1 MSPEREKGDFATG
14 SSLLDN
20 TKSEL
25 PLQGKRERRPILQK
39 GCDFMFKHKT
49 KIGAVILAM
58 VTATALL
65 SGCGADTAKEYDK
78 HLKPETTVSV
88 DKDADKVDDKKDSK
102 ESDKKADKADKQED
116 SKESS
121 KPAEKPADKNN
132 GKKNDKP
139 AESKPSKPANSGA
152 VNKPSTSKP
161 SNPAPAPSKP
171 APSKPNKPAPSE
183 PSGNTGNNSANK
195 PSTSKPAHQHDWQ
208 PVYTTVHHEA
218 QYRNEPVYED
228 QIVYEDRP
236 VYKWQAYW
244 TCNGCGQRFN
254 SENDVLDH
262 VLFECGTG
270 YTPHEEKVQ
279 TGTEQVQVGTNKVQ
293 IGTNPVLVK
302 EAWDEQVK
310 TGSVCTKCNAHK

>member
-116 SKESS
+116 SKESN
-121 KPAEKPADKNN
+121 KPADKADNKDN
-132 GKKNDKP
+132 GKKEEKP
-139 AESKPSKPANSGA
+139 AENSKPSKPANSGA

-161 SNPAPAPSKP
+161 NKPAPAPSKP
-171 APSKPNKPAPSE
+171 APSKPNKPAPAPSE
-183 PSGNTGNNSANK
+183 PAK
-195 PSTSKPAHQHDWQ
+195 PSKPAHQHDWQ

-218 QYRNEPVYED
+218 QYRNEPVYKDE
-228 QIVYEDRP
+228 IVYEDRP
-236 VYKWQAYW
+236 VYKWRDYY
-244 TCNGCGQRFN
+244 TCNECGARFN
-254 SENDVLDH
+254 DIYDIKDH
-262 VLFECGTG
+262 VLYECGGG
-270 YTPHEEKVQ
+270 YSAHEEKIQ

-293 IGTNPVLVK
+293 IGTNQVLVK
-302 EAWDEQVK
+302 DAWDEKVQNGYTCSCGQNK
-310 TGSVCTKCNAHK
+310 K

>member
-88 DKDADKVDDKKDSK
+88 DKDADKVDKVDDKKDSK

-121 KPAEKPADKNN
+121 KPAEKPADKDN
-132 GKKNDKP
+132 GKKEDKP

-161 SNPAPAPSKP
+161 SKPSNPAPAPSKP

-183 PSGNTGNNSANK
+183 PAK
-195 PSTSKPAHQHDWQ
+195 PSKPAHQHDWKTE
-208 PVYTTVHHEA
+208 YKTVHHEA
-218 QYRNEPVYED
+218 QYRNEPVYKDE
-228 QIVYEDRP
+228 IVYEDRP
-236 VYKWQAYW
+236 VYKWQAYY
-244 TCNGCGQRFN
+244 TCNECSQRF
-254 SENDVLDH
+254 DDIYDIKDH
-262 VLFECGTG
+262 VLYECGGG
-270 YTPHEEKVQ
+270 YSAHKEQVQ

-293 IGTNPVLVK
+293 IGTNQVLVK
-302 EAWDEQVK
+302 DAWDEQVPNGQSCSCGARK
-310 TGSVCTKCNAHK
+310 

>member
-88 DKDADKVDDKKDSK
+88 DKDADKVDDKK
-102 ESDKKADKADKQED
+102 ADKADKQED

-121 KPAEKPADKNN
+121 KPAEKPADKADNKDN

-139 AESKPSKPANSGA
+139 AESKPSKPANSDA
-152 VNKPSTSKP
+152 VNKPSSKP

-183 PSGNTGNNSANK
+183 PAKPNK
-195 PSTSKPAHQHDWQ
+195 PAPCAHSWKDQ
-208 PVYTTVHHEA
+208 YKTVHHEA
-218 QYRNEPVYED
+218 QYRNEPVYKDE
-228 QIVYEDRP
+228 IVYEDRP

-244 TCNGCGQRFN
+244 TCTECGKRF
-254 SENDVLDH
+254 ETEYDAGDH
-262 VLFECGTG
+262 ALFECGGG
-270 YTPHEEKVQ
+270 YSAHREQVQ
-279 TGTEQVQVGTNKVQ
+279 TGTEKVQVGTNKVQ
-293 IGTNPVLVK
+293 IGTNQVLVK

>member
-121 KPAEKPADKNN
+121 KPADKADNKDN

-161 SNPAPAPSKP
+161 SKPSNPAPAPSKP
-171 APSKPNKPAPSE
+171 APSKPNKPAPAPSE
-183 PSGNTGNNSANK
+183 PAK
-195 PSTSKPAHQHDWQ
+195 PSKPAHQHDWQ

-218 QYRNEPVYED
+218 QYRNEPVYKDE
-228 QIVYEDRP
+228 IVYEDRP

-244 TCNGCGQRFN
+244 TCNGCGARFN
-254 SENDVLDH
+254 SDQEAGEH

-270 YTPHEEKVQ
+270 YTAHEEKIQ

-302 EAWDEQVK
+302 EAWDEKVQNGYTCSCGQNK
-310 TGSVCTKCNAHK
+310 K

>member
-121 KPAEKPADKNN
+121 KPAEKPADKDN
-132 GKKNDKP
+132 GKKEDKP

-152 VNKPSTSKP
+152 VNKPSKPSKP

-171 APSKPNKPAPSE
+171 APSKP
-183 PSGNTGNNSANK
+183 SGNTGNSSA
-195 PSTSKPAHQHDWQ
+195 SKPAPAPCAHSWKDQ
-208 PVYTTVHHEA
+208 YKTVHHEA

-236 VYKWQAYW
+236 VYKWSAYW
-244 TCNGCGQRFN
+244 TCNGCRQRFN
-254 SENDVLDH
+254 SENDVLEH
-262 VLFECGTG
+262 VLLECGTG
-270 YTPHEEKVQ
+270 YTPHKEKVQ

>member
-121 KPAEKPADKNN
+121 KPAEKPADKADN
-132 GKKNDKP
+132 KKEDKP

-152 VNKPSTSKP
+152 VNKPSKPSKP

-183 PSGNTGNNSANK
+183 PAK
-195 PSTSKPAHQHDWQ
+195 PSKPAHQHDWKTE
-208 PVYTTVHHEA
+208 YKTVHHEA
-218 QYRNEPVYED
+218 QYRNEPVYKDE
-228 QIVYEDRP
+228 IVYEDRP

-254 SENDVLDH
+254 SENDVLEH
-262 VLFECGTG
+262 VLLECGTG
-270 YTPHEEKVQ
+270 YTSHKEKVQ

-302 EAWDEQVK
+302 DAWDEQVPNGQSCSCGARK
-310 TGSVCTKCNAHK
+310 

>member
-88 DKDADKVDDKKDSK
+88 DKDADKKVDDKKDSK

-121 KPAEKPADKNN
+121 KPAEKPADKDN
-132 GKKNDKP
+132 GKKEDKP

-171 APSKPNKPAPSE
+171 APSEPNKPAPSE
-183 PSGNTGNNSANK
+183 PAK
-195 PSTSKPAHQHDWQ
+195 PSKPAHQHDWKTE
-208 PVYTTVHHEA
+208 YKTVHHEA

-236 VYKWQAYW
+236 VYKWSAYW
-244 TCNGCGQRFN
+244 TCNECGARFN
-254 SENDVLDH
+254 DIYDIKDH
-262 VLFECGTG
+262 VLYECGGG
-270 YTPHEEKVQ
+270 YSAHKEQVQ

-302 EAWDEQVK
+302 DAWDEQVPNGQSCSCGARK
-310 TGSVCTKCNAHK
+310 

>member
-25 PLQGKRERRPILQK
+25 PLQGKRGRRPILQK

-121 KPAEKPADKNN
+121 KPADKADNKDN

-161 SNPAPAPSKP
+161 APAPSKP

-183 PSGNTGNNSANK
+183 PAK
-195 PSTSKPAHQHDWQ
+195 PSKPAHQHDWQ

-218 QYRNEPVYED
+218 QYRTEPVYED
-228 QIVYEDRP
+228 RIVYEDRP
-236 VYKWQAYW
+236 VYKWSAYW
-244 TCNGCGQRFN
+244 TCT
-254 SENDVLDH
+254 
-262 VLFECGTG
+262 ECGKRFDNEKDAGRHAVAICGGG
-270 YTPHEEKVQ
+270 YSAHKEQVQ

-293 IGTNPVLVK
+293 IGTNQVLVK
-302 EAWDEQVK
+302 DAWDEKVQNGYTCSCGQNK
-310 TGSVCTKCNAHK
+310 K

>member
-14 SSLLDN
+14 SSILDN

-116 SKESS
+116 SKESN
-121 KPAEKPADKNN
+121 KPADKADNKDN
-132 GKKNDKP
+132 GKKEEKP
-139 AESKPSKPANSGA
+139 AENSKPSKPANSGA
-152 VNKPSTSKP
+152 VNKPSKP

-171 APSKPNKPAPSE
+171 APSKPNKPAPNE
-183 PSGNTGNNSANK
+183 PAK
-195 PSTSKPAHQHDWQ
+195 PSKPAHQHDWKTE
-208 PVYTTVHHEA
+208 YKTVHHEA
-218 QYRNEPVYED
+218 QYRNEPVYKDE
-228 QIVYEDRP
+228 IVYEDRP

-244 TCNGCGQRFN
+244 TCTECGKRF
-254 SENDVLDH
+254 ETEYDAGDH
-262 VLFECGTG
+262 ALFECGGG
-270 YTPHEEKVQ
+270 YSAHREQVQ

>member
-116 SKESS
+116 SKESN
-121 KPAEKPADKNN
+121 KPAEKPADKADNKDN

-139 AESKPSKPANSGA
+139 AESKPANSGA

-161 SNPAPAPSKP
+161 APAPSKPSNPAPAPSKP
-171 APSKPNKPAPSE
+171 APSEPAKP
-183 PSGNTGNNSANK
+183 
-195 PSTSKPAHQHDWQ
+195 SKPAHQHDWQ

-218 QYRNEPVYED
+218 QYRNEPVYKDE
-228 QIVYEDRP
+228 IVYEDRP

-244 TCNGCGQRFN
+244 TCNGCGQRFEDEQ
-254 SENDVLDH
+254 SVGEH
-262 VLFECGTG
+262 VLLECGTG
-270 YTPHEEKVQ
+270 YTPHEEKIQ
-279 TGTEQVQVGTNKVQ
+279 TGTEQVQVGTNRVQ
-293 IGTNPVLVK
+293 VGTNQVLVK
-302 EAWDEQVK
+302 DAWDEKVQNGYTCSCGQNK
-310 TGSVCTKCNAHK
+310 K

>member
-116 SKESS
+116 SKESN

-132 GKKNDKP
+132 GTKEEKP
-139 AESKPSKPANSGA
+139 AENSKPSKPANSGA
-152 VNKPSTSKP
+152 VNKPSKPSNP

-171 APSKPNKPAPSE
+171 APSKPAPAPSKPAPAPSE
-183 PSGNTGNNSANK
+183 PAK
-195 PSTSKPAHQHDWQ
+195 PSKPAHQHDWQ

-218 QYRNEPVYED
+218 QYRNEPVYKDE
-228 QIVYEDRP
+228 IVYEDRP

-254 SENDVLDH
+254 SENDVLGH
-262 VLFECGTG
+262 VLMICGTG
-270 YTPHEEKVQ
+270 YTAHKEKVQ

-293 IGTNPVLVK
+293 IGTNQVLVK
-302 EAWDEQVK
+302 DAWDEKVQNGYTCSCGARK
-310 TGSVCTKCNAHK
+310 

>member
-49 KIGAVILAM
+49 KIGTVILAM

-88 DKDADKVDDKKDSK
+88 DKDTDKVDKVDDKKDSK

-121 KPAEKPADKNN
+121 KPAEKPADKADN
-132 GKKNDKP
+132 KKEEKP
-139 AESKPSKPANSGA
+139 AENSKPSKPANSGA
-152 VNKPSTSKP
+152 VNKPSKP

-183 PSGNTGNNSANK
+183 PAK
-195 PSTSKPAHQHDWQ
+195 PSKPAHQHDWKTE
-208 PVYTTVHHEA
+208 YKTVHHEA
-218 QYRNEPVYED
+218 QYRNEPVYKDE
-228 QIVYEDRP
+228 IVYEDRP

-244 TCNGCGQRFN
+244 TCNGCGQRFEDEE
-254 SENDVLDH
+254 SVGKH
-262 VLFECGTG
+262 VLLVCGTG
-270 YTPHEEKVQ
+270 YTPHKEKVQ

-302 EAWDEQVK
+302 DAWDEQVPNGQSCSCGARK
-310 TGSVCTKCNAHK
+310 

>member
-49 KIGAVILAM
+49 KIGAIILAM

-88 DKDADKVDDKKDSK
+88 DKDADKVDKVDDKKDSK
-102 ESDKKADKADKQED
+102 ESDKKADKADKQD
-116 SKESS
+116 S
-121 KPAEKPADKNN
+121 AEKPADKADNKDN

-139 AESKPSKPANSGA
+139 AENSKPSKPANSGA
-152 VNKPSTSKP
+152 VNKPSSKPSKP
-161 SNPAPAPSKP
+161 SNPAPSKP
-171 APSKPNKPAPSE
+171 APSKPSKPAPSE
-183 PSGNTGNNSANK
+183 PAK
-195 PSTSKPAHQHDWQ
+195 PSKPAPCAHSWKDQ
-208 PVYTTVHHEA
+208 YKTVHHEA
-218 QYRNEPVYED
+218 QYRTEPVYED

-244 TCNGCGQRFN
+244 TCNGCGARFN
-254 SENDVLDH
+254 SDQEAGEH

-270 YTPHEEKVQ
+270 YTAHKEKVQ
-279 TGTEQVQVGTNKVQ
+279 TGTEKVQVGTNRVQ
-293 IGTNPVLVK
+293 VGTNQVLVK

>member
-116 SKESS
+116 SKESN
-121 KPAEKPADKNN
+121 KPAEKPADS
-132 GKKNDKP
+132 KKEEKP

-152 VNKPSTSKP
+152 VNKPSKPSNP

-171 APSKPNKPAPSE
+171 APSKPAPAPSE
-183 PSGNTGNNSANK
+183 PAK
-195 PSTSKPAHQHDWQ
+195 PSKPAHQHDWQ

-218 QYRNEPVYED
+218 QYRNEPVYKDE
-228 QIVYEDRP
+228 IVYEDRP

-244 TCNGCGQRFN
+244 TCNGCGARFN
-254 SENDVLDH
+254 SDQEAGEH
-262 VLFECGTG
+262 VLMICGTG
-270 YTPHEEKVQ
+270 YTAHKEKVQ
-279 TGTEQVQVGTNKVQ
+279 TGTEQVQVGTNRVQ
-293 IGTNPVLVK
+293 VGTNQVLVK
-302 EAWDEQVK
+302 DAWDEQVK

>member
-88 DKDADKVDDKKDSK
+88 DKDADKVDDKVDDKKDSK

-121 KPAEKPADKNN
+121 KPAEKPADKADNKDN

-152 VNKPSTSKP
+152 VNKPSKPSKP

-183 PSGNTGNNSANK
+183 PAK
-195 PSTSKPAHQHDWQ
+195 PSKPAHQHDWKTE
-208 PVYTTVHHEA
+208 YKTVHHEA

-244 TCNGCGQRFN
+244 TCT
-254 SENDVLDH
+254 
-262 VLFECGTG
+262 ECGTRFDNEKNAGRHAVAICGGG
-270 YTPHEEKVQ
+270 YSAHKEQVQ
-279 TGTEQVQVGTNKVQ
+279 TGTEQVQVGTNRVQ
-293 IGTNPVLVK
+293 VGTNPVLVK
-302 EAWDEQVK
+302 EAWDEQVPNGQSCSCGARK
-310 TGSVCTKCNAHK
+310 

>member
-121 KPAEKPADKNN
+121 KPAEKPADKADN
-132 GKKNDKP
+132 KKEDKP

-161 SNPAPAPSKP
+161 SKPAPAPSKP

-183 PSGNTGNNSANK
+183 PAK
-195 PSTSKPAHQHDWQ
+195 PSKPAPCAHSWKDQ
-208 PVYTTVHHEA
+208 YKTVHHDA
-218 QYRNEPVYED
+218 QYRSEPVYED

-236 VYKWQAYW
+236 VYKWRDYFI
-244 TCNGCGQRFN
+244 CNECGARL
-254 SENDVLDH
+254 ENEDDALDH
-262 VLFECGTG
+262 VLFECGGG
-270 YTPHEEKVQ
+270 YSAHKEKVQ
-279 TGTEQVQVGTNKVQ
+279 TGTEQVQVGTNRVQ
-293 IGTNPVLVK
+293 VGTNPVLVK

>member
-116 SKESS
+116 SKDSKESS
-121 KPAEKPADKNN
+121 KPAEKPADKDN

-152 VNKPSTSKP
+152 VNKPSTSQP

-171 APSKPNKPAPSE
+171 APSKPSKPAPSE
-183 PSGNTGNNSANK
+183 PAK
-195 PSTSKPAHQHDWQ
+195 PSKPAHQHDWKDQ
-208 PVYTTVHHEA
+208 YKTVHHEA
-218 QYRNEPVYED
+218 QYRNEPVYKDE
-228 QIVYEDRP
+228 IIYEDRP

-244 TCNGCGQRFN
+244 TCNGCGQRFEDEE
-254 SENDVLDH
+254 SVGKH
-262 VLFECGTG
+262 VLLVCGTG
-270 YTPHEEKVQ
+270 YTPHKEKVQ
-279 TGTEQVQVGTNKVQ
+279 TGTEQVQVGTNRVQ
-293 IGTNPVLVK
+293 VGTNQVLVK
-302 EAWDEQVK
+302 EAWDEQVT

>member
-88 DKDADKVDDKKDSK
+88 DKDADKVDKVDDKKDSK

-116 SKESS
+116 AKESS
-121 KPAEKPADKNN
+121 KPAEKPADKADNKDN

-152 VNKPSTSKP
+152 VNKPSK
-161 SNPAPAPSKP
+161 PAPAPSKP
-171 APSKPNKPAPSE
+171 APSKP
-183 PSGNTGNNSANK
+183 SGNTGNSSANK

-218 QYRNEPVYED
+218 QYRTEPVYED
-228 QIVYEDRP
+228 RIVYEDRP
-236 VYKWQAYW
+236 VYKWSAYW
-244 TCNGCGQRFN
+244 TCNGCGQRFEDEK
-254 SENDVLDH
+254 SVGKH
-262 VLFECGTG
+262 VLLVCGTG
-270 YTPHEEKVQ
+270 YTPHKEQVQ

-293 IGTNPVLVK
+293 IGTNQVLVK
-302 EAWDEQVK
+302 DAWDEKVQNGYTCSCGQNK
-310 TGSVCTKCNAHK
+310 K

>member
-121 KPAEKPADKNN
+121 KPAEKPADKDN
-132 GKKNDKP
+132 GKKEEKP

-152 VNKPSTSKP
+152 VNKPSKPSNP

-183 PSGNTGNNSANK
+183 PAK
-195 PSTSKPAHQHDWQ
+195 PSKPAHQHDWKTE
-208 PVYTTVHHEA
+208 YKTVHHEA
-218 QYRNEPVYED
+218 QYRNEPVYKDE
-228 QIVYEDRP
+228 IVYEDRP

-244 TCNGCGQRFN
+244 TCTECGKRF
-254 SENDVLDH
+254 ETEYDAGDH
-262 VLFECGTG
+262 ALFECGGG
-270 YTPHEEKVQ
+270 YSAHEEKIQ

-302 EAWDEQVK
+302 EAWDEKVPNGQSCSCGARK
-310 TGSVCTKCNAHK
+310 

>member
-121 KPAEKPADKNN
+121 KPAEKPADKADNKDN
-132 GKKNDKP
+132 GKKEEKP

-152 VNKPSTSKP
+152 VNKPSKP
-161 SNPAPAPSKP
+161 SNPAPSKP

-183 PSGNTGNNSANK
+183 PAPSKPNK
-195 PSTSKPAHQHDWQ
+195 PAPCAHSWKDQ
-208 PVYTTVHHEA
+208 YKTVHHDA
-218 QYRNEPVYED
+218 QYRNEPVYKDE
-228 QIVYEDRP
+228 IVYEDRP
-236 VYKWQAYW
+236 VYKWRDYFI
-244 TCNGCGQRFN
+244 CNECGARL
-254 SENDVLDH
+254 ENEDDALDH
-262 VLFECGTG
+262 VLFECGGG
-270 YTPHEEKVQ
+270 YSAHEEKIQ
-279 TGTEQVQVGTNKVQ
+279 TGTEKVQVGTNKVQ

-302 EAWDEQVK
+302 DAWDEQVK

>member
-121 KPAEKPADKNN
+121 KPADKDN

-139 AESKPSKPANSGA
+139 AENSKPSKPANSGA
-152 VNKPSTSKP
+152 VNKPSKPSKP

-183 PSGNTGNNSANK
+183 PAK
-195 PSTSKPAHQHDWQ
+195 PSKPAHSHDWKTE
-208 PVYTTVHHEA
+208 YKTVHHEA
-218 QYRNEPVYED
+218 QYRNEPVYKDE
-228 QIVYEDRP
+228 IVYEDRP
-236 VYKWQAYW
+236 VYKWRDYY
-244 TCNGCGQRFN
+244 TCNECHQRF
-254 SENDVLDH
+254 EDEDRVAEHALMI
-262 VLFECGTG
+262 CGGGWTA
-270 YTPHEEKVQ
+270 HEEKIQ

-302 EAWDEQVK
+302 DAWDEKVPNGQ
-310 TGSVCTKCNAHK
+310 VCTGCGARK

>member
-49 KIGAVILAM
+49 KIGAVILTM

-121 KPAEKPADKNN
+121 KPAEKADN
-132 GKKNDKP
+132 KKEEKP

-152 VNKPSTSKP
+152 VNKPSKP
-161 SNPAPAPSKP
+161 SKPAPSKP

-183 PSGNTGNNSANK
+183 PAK
-195 PSTSKPAHQHDWQ
+195 PSKPAPCAHSWKDQ
-208 PVYTTVHHEA
+208 YKTVHHDA
-218 QYRNEPVYED
+218 QYRNEPVYKDE
-228 QIVYEDRP
+228 IVYEDRP

-244 TCNGCGQRFN
+244 TCNECGQRF
-254 SENDVLDH
+254 ENEFDVADH
-262 VLFECGTG
+262 AMYECGGGWTA
-270 YTPHEEKVQ
+270 HKEKIQ

-293 IGTNPVLVK
+293 IGTNQVLVK
-302 EAWDEQVK
+302 DAWDEQVK

>member
-102 ESDKKADKADKQED
+102 ES
-116 SKESS
+116 S
-121 KPAEKPADKNN
+121 KPAEKPADKADN
-132 GKKNDKP
+132 KKEDKP

-161 SNPAPAPSKP
+161 APAPSKPSNPAPSKP
-171 APSKPNKPAPSE
+171 APSKPAPAPSE
-183 PSGNTGNNSANK
+183 PAK
-195 PSTSKPAHQHDWQ
+195 PSKPAHQHDWQ

-218 QYRNEPVYED
+218 QYRNEPVYKDE
-228 QIVYEDRP
+228 IVYEDRP

-254 SENDVLDH
+254 SENDVLEH
-262 VLFECGTG
+262 VLMICGTG
-270 YTPHEEKVQ
+270 YTAHKEKVQ
-279 TGTEQVQVGTNKVQ
+279 TGTEQVQVGTNRVQ
-293 IGTNPVLVK
+293 VGTNPVLVK
-302 EAWDEQVK
+302 DAWDEQVK
-310 TGSVCTKCNAHK
+310 TGYTCSCGARK

>member
-102 ESDKKADKADKQED
+102 ESNKKADKADKQED

-121 KPAEKPADKNN
+121 KPAEKPADKADNKDN

-152 VNKPSTSKP
+152 VNKPS
-161 SNPAPAPSKP
+161 NPAPAPSKP

-183 PSGNTGNNSANK
+183 PAK
-195 PSTSKPAHQHDWQ
+195 PSKPAHQHDWQ

-218 QYRNEPVYED
+218 QYRNEPVYKDE
-228 QIVYEDRP
+228 IVYEDRP

-244 TCNGCGQRFN
+244 TCNECGARFN
-254 SENDVLDH
+254 DIYDIKDH
-262 VLFECGTG
+262 VLYECGGG
-270 YTPHEEKVQ
+270 YTAHEEKIQ

-302 EAWDEQVK
+302 EAWDEQVPNGQSCSCGARK
-310 TGSVCTKCNAHK
+310 

>member
-102 ESDKKADKADKQED
+102 ESNKKADKADKQED

-121 KPAEKPADKNN
+121 KPAEKPADKADN
-132 GKKNDKP
+132 KKEEKP

-152 VNKPSTSKP
+152 INKPSTSKP
-161 SNPAPAPSKP
+161 APAPSKPSNPAPSKP
-171 APSKPNKPAPSE
+171 APSKPAPAPSE
-183 PSGNTGNNSANK
+183 PAK
-195 PSTSKPAHQHDWQ
+195 PSKPAHQHDWKTE
-208 PVYTTVHHEA
+208 YKTVHHEA
-218 QYRNEPVYED
+218 QYRNEPVYKDE
-228 QIVYEDRP
+228 IVYEDRP
-236 VYKWQAYW
+236 VYKWSAYW
-244 TCNGCGQRFN
+244 TCNECGQRF
-254 SENDVLDH
+254 ENEKDVARHALMI
-262 VLFECGTG
+262 CGGGWTA
-270 YTPHEEKVQ
+270 HEEKIQ

-293 IGTNPVLVK
+293 IGTNQVLVK
-302 EAWDEQVK
+302 DAWDEKVPNGQSCSCGARK
-310 TGSVCTKCNAHK
+310 

>member
-121 KPAEKPADKNN
+121 KPAEKPADKADNKDN

-139 AESKPSKPANSGA
+139 AENNKPSKPANSGA
-152 VNKPSTSKP
+152 VNKPSKPSKP

-171 APSKPNKPAPSE
+171 APSKPAKP
-183 PSGNTGNNSANK
+183 
-195 PSTSKPAHQHDWQ
+195 SKPAHQHDWKTE
-208 PVYTTVHHEA
+208 YKTVHHEA
-218 QYRNEPVYED
+218 QYRNEPVYKDE
-228 QIVYEDRP
+228 IVYEDRP

-244 TCNGCGQRFN
+244 TCNECHQRF
-254 SENDVLDH
+254 ENEFDVADH
-262 VLFECGTG
+262 AMYECGGGWTA
-270 YTPHEEKVQ
+270 HKEKIQ
-279 TGTEQVQVGTNKVQ
+279 TGTEQVQVGTNRVQ
-293 IGTNPVLVK
+293 VGTNPVLVK
-302 EAWDEQVK
+302 DAWDEKVPNGQSCSCGARK
-310 TGSVCTKCNAHK
+310 

>member
-25 PLQGKRERRPILQK
+25 HLQGKRERRPILQK

-121 KPAEKPADKNN
+121 KPADKADNKDN
-132 GKKNDKP
+132 GKKEDKP
-139 AESKPSKPANSGA
+139 AENSKPSKPANSGA

-171 APSKPNKPAPSE
+171 APSKPSD
-183 PSGNTGNNSANK
+183 NTGNSSTNK
-195 PSTSKPAHQHDWQ
+195 PSTSKPAHQHNWKTE
-208 PVYTTVHHEA
+208 YKTVHHEA
-218 QYRNEPVYED
+218 QYRNEPVYKDE
-228 QIVYEDRP
+228 IVYEDRP
-236 VYKWQAYW
+236 VYKWSAYW

-254 SENDVLDH
+254 SENDVLEH
-262 VLFECGTG
+262 VLMICGTG
-270 YTPHEEKVQ
+270 YTAHEEKVQ
-279 TGTEQVQVGTNKVQ
+279 TGTEQVQVGTNRVQ
-293 IGTNPVLVK
+293 VGTNPVLVK
-302 EAWDEQVK
+302 DAWDEQVK
-310 TGSVCTKCNAHK
+310 TGYTCSCGARK

>member
-121 KPAEKPADKNN
+121 KPAEKPADKAEN
-132 GKKNDKP
+132 KKEDKP

-152 VNKPSTSKP
+152 VSKPSTSKP

-171 APSKPNKPAPSE
+171 APSKPNKPAPAPSE
-183 PSGNTGNNSANK
+183 PAK
-195 PSTSKPAHQHDWQ
+195 PSKPAHQHDWKTE
-208 PVYTTVHHEA
+208 YKTVHHEA
-218 QYRNEPVYED
+218 QYRNEPVYKDE
-228 QIVYEDRP
+228 IVYEDRP

-244 TCNGCGQRFN
+244 TCNGCGARFN
-254 SENDVLDH
+254 SDQEAGEH
-262 VLFECGTG
+262 VLMICGTG
-270 YTPHEEKVQ
+270 YTAHKEKVQ
-279 TGTEQVQVGTNKVQ
+279 TGTEQVQVGTNRVQ
-293 IGTNPVLVK
+293 VGTNPVLVK
-302 EAWDEQVK
+302 DAWDEQVPNGQSCSCGARK
-310 TGSVCTKCNAHK
+310 